1 MVIDLYSIYSREV
14 SFVSG
19 LNKAST
25 TTATQFWN
33 PHSTENSNLSSVLAE
48 APQTIETGNWIA
60 LGYRTDLT
68 AGTATFALTT
78 TTEIRPTANAFNT
91 LYAVYSRTITI
102 ADLNATT
109 TATQYY
115 NSAGTVSTVG
125 Q

>member
-1 MVIDLYSIYSREV
+1 MINLYSIYSREV

-33 PHSTENSNLSSVLAE
+33 PYSTNNSNLSSVLAE
-48 APQTIETGNWIA
+48 APQTIETGNWSA

-68 AGTATFALTT
+68 ADTAIFALTT
-78 TTEIRPTANAFNT
+78 TTEIRPAVNTFNT
-91 LYAVYSRTITI
+91 LYAVYTRTITI
-102 ADLNATT
+102 ADLNTTT

-115 NSAGTVSTVG
+115 NSVGIVSTI
-125 Q
+125 